1 MQGAGGHRPDKN
13 DSGFGKNKMV
23 AGATGPAGL
32 DEEDAHRRH
41 VYRLLARFLAAPPD
55 GAALTVASG
64 LEGGGSELGQAL
76 GALARVARATTP
88 AEARDEY
95 DELFIG
101 LARGEL
107 VPYASFYL
115 TGFLHEKPLAA
126 VRQDLARLGIAR
138 RPECRDPEDHVASLC
153 EVMAGLVGG
162 EFGDGA
168 LRTQQAFFD
177 RHLAPWAPRF
187 FADLERA
194 RASRLYGP
202 VGAVGRAFMGIE
214 ATTFAMAA

>member
-1 MQGAGGHRPDKN
+1 LPP
-13 DSGFGKNKMV
+13 
-23 AGATGPAGL
+23 ATTGNAAAT
-32 DEEDAHRRH
+32 DEDAERGHL
-41 VYRLLARFLAAPPD
+41 YRLLARFLAAPPD
-55 GAALTVASG
+55 RTALAAAAALP
-64 LEGGGSELGQAL
+64 GGDGDLGRAF

-126 VRQDLARLGIAR
+126 VRQDLVRLGVAR
-138 RPECRDPEDHVASLC
+138 RPGCPDPEDHVASLC
-153 EVMAGLVGG
+153 EVMAGLIGG

-168 LRTQQAFFD
+168 DLRAQQAFFD
-177 RHLAPWAPRF
+177 RHLTPWAPRF

-202 VGAVGRAFMGIE
+202 VGTVGRVFMEIE
-214 ATTFAMAA
+214 ATAFAMAA

>member
-1 MQGAGGHRPDKN
+1 MELP
-13 DSGFGKNKMV
+13 V
-23 AGATGPAGL
+23 TGIAAAA
-32 DEEDAHRRH
+32 DEDAERGH
-41 VYRLLARFLAAPPD
+41 VYGLLARFLVAPPD
-55 GAALTVASG
+55 GAALTAAAG
-64 LEGGGSELGQAL
+64 LEGDGSELGRAL

-88 AEARDEY
+88 AEARDEH

-138 RPECRDPEDHVASLC
+138 RPGCREPEDHVASLC

-162 EFGDGA
+162 AYGDGT

-187 FADLERA
+187 FADLERT

-214 ATTFAMAA
+214 ATAFAMAA

>member
-1 MQGAGGHRPDKN
+1 MAPAMTGIA
-13 DSGFGKNKMV
+13 
-23 AGATGPAGL
+23 AGA
-32 DEEDAHRRH
+32 DEDAERGHL
-41 VYRLLARFLAAPPD
+41 YRLLARFLAAPPD
-55 GAALTVASG
+55 GTALAAAAALP
-64 LEGGGSELGQAL
+64 GGESDLGRAL

-126 VRQDLARLGIAR
+126 VRRDLRRLGVAR
-138 RPECRDPEDHVASLC
+138 RPGCPDPEDHVASLC
-153 EVMAGLVGG
+153 EAIAGLIGG
-162 EFGDGA
+162 EFGDGT
-168 LRTQQAFFD
+168 LGTQQAFFD
-177 RHLAPWAPRF
+177 RHLAPWAPQF

-202 VGAVGRAFMGIE
+202 IGTVGRAFMEIE
-214 ATTFAMAA
+214 AAAFAMAA